1 MSQGEGAGLRERKK
15 RRTRRL
21 LSDTATEMFL
31 DRGFD
36 RVRVSEVAE
45 ACGVSEKT
53 VFNYF
58 PTKESLIMDRL
69 EATSAGLL
77 AALADPAVPPV
88 RAARRALAGELAALA
103 GQLAAQPDFR
113 RAADRF
119 RRFGELLGSTPSLR
133 AYQHGVADRLATEVA
148 RVLAERS
155 GRHPDDPEPRI
166 VAGAVLA
173 LWPVQ
178 FGSLARRLATATSV
192 GQLTRAVTADVRR
205 AAAVLENGLGAG
217 VSLPGRPAGRP

>member
-1 MSQGEGAGLRERKK
+1 MLSGMSQGEGAGLRERKK

-69 EATSAGLL
+69 EATSGGLL

-88 RAARRALAGELAALA
+88 RAARRALADELA
-103 GQLAAQPDFR
+103 
-113 RAADRF
+113 
-119 RRFGELLGSTPSLR
+119 
-133 AYQHGVADRLATEVA
+133 
-148 RVLAERS
+148 
-155 GRHPDDPEPRI
+155 
-166 VAGAVLA
+166 
-173 LWPVQ
+173 
-178 FGSLARRLATATSV
+178 
-192 GQLTRAVTADVRR
+192 
-205 AAAVLENGLGAG
+205 
-217 VSLPGRPAGRP
+217 